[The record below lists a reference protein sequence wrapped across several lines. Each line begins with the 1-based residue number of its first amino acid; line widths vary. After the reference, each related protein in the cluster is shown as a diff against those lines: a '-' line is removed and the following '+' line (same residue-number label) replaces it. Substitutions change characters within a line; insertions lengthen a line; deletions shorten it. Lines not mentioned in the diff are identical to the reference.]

1 MNRSRFIAYLILAA
15 AVLTTAGC
23 HGAGKRRSIANEP
36 VLSGLDAE
44 DKAYLDAPATT
55 TASSVVDRHPLLYKP
70 REYWDTSGDN
80 RVVKAAA
87 ATFIGVPAGMVGEV
101 RQIFTGA
108 PPAVV
113 STAPTVEVHR

>member
-1 MNRSRFIAYLILAA
+1 MMLAA
-15 AVLTTAGC
+15 TVLATAGC
-23 HGAGKRRSIANEP
+23 HGAGSRRTIADEP
-36 VLSGLDAE
+36 GLSGLDAQ
-44 DKAYLDAPATT
+44 DKAYLDAPAAS
-55 TASSVVDRHPLLYKP
+55 TASTVVDRHPLLYKP

-87 ATFIGVPAGMVGEV
+87 ATFIGVPAGVVGEV

-113 STAPTVEVHR
+113 NTSPTVRIER